1 MFFKKLVLVFY
12 LVFVDFSIVGNA
24 VLCDGADGQAEED
37 AGDSGE
43 SFHFLENS
51 HAYQKFPICC
61 RE

>member
-1 MFFKKLVLVFY
+1 VFY

-51 HAYQKFPICC
+51 HAFQKISICC